1 MKRKPE
7 NRFFITKYREI
18 NQPKIFVI
26 TALLLLV
33 QQNTETRKPSKQTK
47 TVSSSFIKG
56 DTGTERNSIETKTE
70 N

>member
-18 NQPKIFVI
+18 NQSKIFVI
-26 TALLLLV
+26 TALFLLV